1 MEAHIYDI
9 ASNAGRVLLNPFLL
23 TVPVVGALVLV
34 TGFAGRVAVSI
45 EDLRYMSMRRW
56 HAPSPRM
63 AQRAPSLRRRADGEM
78 TGQER
83 IEPDGNRQDDTALRL
98 RLVHENPPVADVSGF
113 SVDPTAVEEI
123 PNRRPEMARATAV

>member
-23 TVPVVGALVLV
+23 TVPVVGALALV
-34 TGFAGRVAVSI
+34 TGLAGRVAVSI
-45 EDLRYMSMRRW
+45 ENLRYMSMRRSQ
-56 HAPSPRM
+56 APSPRM
-63 AQRAPSLRRRADGEM
+63 AQRAPSPRRRADGEM

-83 IEPDGNRQDDTALRL
+83 IEPGGNRQADTALRL
-98 RLVHENPPVADVSGF
+98 HLVHENPRVTDVSEF
-113 SVDPTAVEEI
+113 SVDPAAVVEV

>member
-9 ASNAGRVLLNPFLL
+9 ASNAGRLLLNPFLL

-45 EDLRYMSMRRW
+45 EDLRYMSMRRS
-56 HAPSPRM
+56 HAPSPQM
-63 AQRAPSLRRRADGEM
+63 AQRALSPRRRADGEM

-83 IEPDGNRQDDTALRL
+83 IEPDRNSQDDTARRL
-98 RLVHENPPVADVSGF
+98 HLVHENPRVTDGF
-113 SVDPTAVEEI
+113 SVDPTTVEEV

>member
-34 TGFAGRVAVSI
+34 TGVAGRVAISI

-56 HAPSPRM
+56 HAPSPPM
-63 AQRAPSLRRRADGEM
+63 AQRSPSLQLRADSEM

-83 IEPDGNRQDDTALRL
+83 IEPGGNRQDDTARRL
-98 RLVHENPPVADVSGF
+98 HLVHESPRVTDEF
-113 SVDPTAVEEI
+113 SVDPTAVEEV
-123 PNRRPEMARATAV
+123 PNRRPEMAPATAA

>member
-34 TGFAGRVAVSI
+34 TGLAGRVAISI
-45 EDLRYMSMRRW
+45 EDLHYMSMRRSQ
-56 HAPSPRM
+56 ATSPPM
-63 AQRAPSLRRRADGEM
+63 AQRAPSLRHRAEGEM

-83 IEPDGNRQDDTALRL
+83 IEPAGNMPAETARRL
-98 RLVHENPPVADVSGF
+98 HLVHENPQVIDVSGF
-113 SVDPTAVEEI
+113 SIDPTAVEED
-123 PNRRPEMARATAV
+123 PNHRPKVARAIAV

>member
-9 ASNAGRVLLNPFLL
+9 ASNAGNVLLNPFLL
-23 TVPVVGALVLV
+23 TVPVVGALVLM
-34 TGFAGRVAVSI
+34 TGLAARVALSI

-56 HAPSPRM
+56 HAPTPRV

-83 IEPDGNRQDDTALRL
+83 IEPRGNRKDDTALRL
-98 RLVHENPPVADVSGF
+98 HLVHENPRVINVSGF
-113 SVDPTAVEEI
+113 SVDPTTVGEV

>member
-23 TVPVVGALVLV
+23 TVPVVGALVLM
-34 TGFAGRVAVSI
+34 TGLAARMAISI
-45 EDLRYMSMRRW
+45 EDLRYISMRRSQ
-56 HAPSPRM
+56 APSTRM
-63 AQRAPSLRRRADGEM
+63 AQRAPSLRRRADGEV

-83 IEPDGNRQDDTALRL
+83 IEPGGNRQDDTARRL
-98 RLVHENPPVADVSGF
+98 HLVHENPRVIDVSGF
-113 SVDPTAVEEI
+113 SVDPTTVEEV

>member
-1 MEAHIYDI
+1 MEAHINDI
-9 ASNAGRVLLNPFLL
+9 ASNARSVLKNPDLLN
-23 TVPVVGALVLV
+23 VPVVGLLVLV

-45 EDLRYMSMRRW
+45 EDLRYMSMRRS

-63 AQRAPSLRRRADGEM
+63 AQRSPSLQRRADGEM

-83 IEPDGNRQDDTALRL
+83 IEPDGNRQDDTARRL
-98 RLVHENPPVADVSGF
+98 YLVHENPRVTDEF
-113 SVDPTAVEEI
+113 SVDPTAVEEV